1 MASFQVTGGRV
12 ELDLPSRTETPSA
25 QGAARLENA
34 LMSVV
39 AFHPKALTTYTF
51 YEVIDQWLGP
61 WGDRGYP
68 IAYGKYYN
76 VAFTSSA
83 SLMASREGRTWVE
96 NTTVALQEA
105 LIAFIVQRYKAGTL
119 GTLTEPELRQAAFDS
134 HPACYN
140 DSGLAK
146 VAMLDPALI
155 LVIATIPKKEF
166 SPSSENFWASWKQV
180 FEAIGLVVPTGAAV
194 GIASI
199 MPAHSGFLRRAAAV
213 DARRYRESLMLGQ
226 QLASFRHRIETAS
239 FDHLPWLDQI
249 IVGLERR
256 RFQDE
261 GSRRAAAEVVEAAYR
276 RRNLLKQRYRELYNR
291 APPDVR
297 ARMRQR
303 YPEIV
308 DQL

>member
-1 MASFQVTGGRV
+1 MATFQVTGGRV
-12 ELDLPSRTETPSA
+12 ELDLPSRTEPPSA

-34 LMSVV
+34 LSSVV

-83 SLMASREGRTWVE
+83 ALMASRQGRAWVE

-105 LIAFIVQRYKAGTL
+105 LVAFIVQRYRAGTL
-119 GTLTEPELRQAAFDS
+119 GTLTEPELRRAAFDS
-134 HPACYN
+134 HPACYD
-140 DSGLAK
+140 DSGLTM
-146 VAMLDPALI
+146 VAMLDPLLI
-155 LVIATIPKKEF
+155 FVIATIPSKEF
-166 SPSSENFWASWKQV
+166 SPWSENFEASWKQV
-180 FEAIGLVVPTGAAV
+180 LQAIGLTLRTGTAV
-194 GIASI
+194 GMASV

-213 DARRYRESLMLGQ
+213 DARRHRESMMLSQ
-226 QLASFRHRIETAS
+226 QLASLRHRIETAS

-256 RFQDE
+256 RFPDE

-276 RRNLLKQRYRELYNR
+276 RRSLLRQRYRELYNM
-291 APPDVR
+291 ASPEVR
-297 ARMRQR
+297 ARMRQK